1 MCVQYIGMYI
11 YVVRVIILSTV
22 CSMYSS
28 YTKSKSLRLTRYTLF
43 CWSNLQLFHYFQSW
57 LGNIY
62 NILCAVV
69 VGCSTGA
76 LECVL
81 RVLCVLCLVFVV
93 VVFLSIEGAQSAWC
107 LPFTF
112 FMSDDGDD

>member
-1 MCVQYIGMYI
+1 MYVQYIGMYI
-11 YVVRVIILSTV
+11 YMYVVRVIILSTV
-22 CSMYSS
+22 CIH
-28 YTKSKSLRLTRYTLF
+28 LTRSLNRFVLPGTLF
-43 CWSNLQLFHYFQSW
+43 CRSNLQFFHYFQFW